1 MPAPCSDT
9 VTLHKLSILLLTGL
23 KMPMRRL
30 FHQISE
36 EEQIASPLVPGDTRN
51 VQGKVE
57 MFLIGAT
64 SRRLSVSE
72 KAPLDQLRLLPLQ
85 PTVSPPP
92 GHGVCVTGLNAA
104 SLNRS
109 VSAWLQV
116 KLDLKEKS
124 SDPES
129 EPLLCLHQAKN
140 RTKRR
145 CRTWRTR
152 PSETTPPPTQEPSL
166 HLLTLFLPPS
176 LSSPSS
182 VALSPSRVAELTS
195 LFFSPFLFLY

>member
-1 MPAPCSDT
+1 MPAPRSDT

-23 KMPMRRL
+23 KMPTRRL
-30 FHQISE
+30 FHQISK
-36 EEQIASPLVPGDTRN
+36 EEQIAAPLVPGDTWN

-57 MFLIGAT
+57 MFLDWSHQQT
-64 SRRLSVSE
+64 SVCFCKSAARSAEAPPASVNSQF
-72 KAPLDQLRLLPLQ
+72 PL
-85 PTVSPPP
+85 P

-116 KLDLKEKS
+116 KLNLKEKS

-176 LSSPSS
+176 PLPPLQLCRPAGSPS
-182 VALSPSRVAELTS
+182 
-195 LFFSPFLFLY
+195 